1 VQAAQYHT
9 SMNNFINRKNY
20 IQQLEKLKD
29 EHIIKVVT
37 GLRRSGKS
45 TLLEIIADQI
55 INSGVPEGRV
65 QQYNFEKPIFP
76 EYYTWRDI
84 YKDIIAKTDKENM
97 NYIFL
102 DEPQQIPEFER
113 LIDALFVEKFID
125 LYVTG
130 SNAYFLS
137 GEIAT
142 LLSGRY
148 ITIHILPF
156 SFGEYFESQKNTGLD
171 KFTLFNNYLY
181 ETSLPQ
187 GVLLREQGADVQNR
201 YIQDVYN
208 TIVEKDISQRYNI
221 QNMRSF
227 DNLSKFLMGAVG
239 SAISPSSI
247 SKAMKQDRQNI
258 HHSTVEK
265 YIEYLVNS
273 YVFYQVNRFDIKG
286 KQQLATQEKY
296 YLVDIGFRNLKL
308 GKFQHQDV
316 GHILEN
322 IVYLELNRRGYQ
334 VWIGKIGEYEVDFIV
349 KNALNKFEYYQVT
362 WSMSDPET
370 AEREIRPLKS
380 INDNYPKYIISADM
394 VTSEIE
400 GIEHLNIVDWL
411 LNQAN

>member
-1 VQAAQYHT
+1 M
-9 SMNNFINRKNY
+9 SDFINRKKY

-29 EHIIKVVT
+29 EHIIKVLT

-45 TLLEIIADQI
+45 TLLEIFAQQI
-55 INSGVPEGRV
+55 IDSGVPTNRL

-76 EYYTWRDI
+76 EEYTWRDI
-84 YKDIIAKTDKENM
+84 YNEILAKTDKKMM
-97 NYIFL
+97 NYVFL
-102 DEPQQIPEFER
+102 DEPQQISEFER
-113 LIDALFVEKFID
+113 LIDALYAEKHID

-156 SFGEYFESQKNTGLD
+156 SFGEYIECPKNTTLT
-171 KFTLFNNYLY
+171 KYELFNNYLY

-187 GVLLREQGADVQNR
+187 GVLLRNQGADIQNR
-201 YIQDVYN
+201 YVQDVYH
-208 TIVEKDISQRYNI
+208 TIVEKDIRQRYNI
-221 QNMRSF
+221 QNTRSF
-227 DNLSKFLMGAVG
+227 DNLSKFLMGAIG
-239 SAISPSSI
+239 SVVSPSNI
-247 SKAMKQDRQNI
+247 SKAMKHDRQDI
-258 HHSTVEK
+258 HHNTVEK

-273 YVFYQVNRFDIKG
+273 FVFYQVNRFDVKG

-296 YLVDIGFRNLKL
+296 YLADIGFRNMKL
-308 GKFQHQDV
+308 GKFQYQDV

-334 VWIGKIGEYEVDFIV
+334 IWIGKMGEYEVDFIV

-362 WSMSDPET
+362 WSISDPKT
-370 AEREIRPLKS
+370 AEREIRPLKL
-380 INDNYPKYIISADM
+380 IDDNYPKYIISTDIITA
-394 VTSEIE
+394 EIE
-400 GIEHLNIVDWL
+400 GIEHINIVDWL
-411 LNQAN
+411 LSK

>member
-1 VQAAQYHT
+1 
-9 SMNNFINRKNY
+9 MNDIINRKNY
-20 IQQLEKLKD
+20 IEQLLKLKD

-45 TLLEIIADQI
+45 TLLEIFAQQI
-55 INSGVPEGRV
+55 RNTGVPANRI
-65 QQYNFEKPIFP
+65 QTYNFEKPIFP
-76 EYYTWRDI
+76 KESTWFDI
-84 YKDIIAKTDKENM
+84 YCSLISKTDKENM

-113 LIDALFVEKFID
+113 LIDALYVEKHID

-156 SFGEYFESQKNTGLD
+156 SFSEYVETQLHTSLSKYE
-171 KFTLFNNYLY
+171 LFNNYLY

-187 GVLLREQGADVQNR
+187 GVLLRKQGMDIQNM
-201 YIQDVYN
+201 YVQDVYN
-208 TIVEKDISQRYNI
+208 TVVEKDIRQKYNI
-221 QNMRSF
+221 QNIRSF
-227 DNLSKFLMGAVG
+227 DNLSKFLMGAIG
-239 SAISPSSI
+239 SIVSPNNIST
-247 SKAMKQDRQNI
+247 AMKQDHQDI
-258 HHSTVEK
+258 HHNTVEK
-265 YIEYLVNS
+265 YIQYLVDS
-273 YVFYQVNRFDIKG
+273 FVFYQVNRFDIRG

-308 GKFQHQDV
+308 GKFQYQDV

-334 VWIGKIGEYEVDFIV
+334 IWIGKIGEYEVDFIV
-349 KNALNKFEYYQVT
+349 KNAQNKFEYYQVT
-362 WSMSDPET
+362 WSMSDT
-370 AEREIRPLKS
+370 ATAKREIRSLKA
-380 INDNYPKYIISADM
+380 IDDNYPKYIISTDLITA
-394 VTSEIE
+394 EID
-400 GIEHLNIVDWL
+400 GILHINIVDWL
-411 LNQAN
+411 LKEI

>member
-1 VQAAQYHT
+1 
-9 SMNNFINRKNY
+9 MNHLINRQNY

-29 EHIIKVVT
+29 KHIIKVIT

-45 TLLEIIADQI
+45 TLFEIFIQQI
-55 INSGVPEGRV
+55 LASGVSARNV
-65 QQYNFEKPIFP
+65 QQYNFEKPIYP
-76 EYYTWRDI
+76 QEYTWRDI
-84 YKDIIAKTDKENM
+84 YKDILAKTDKDNM

-102 DEPQQIPEFER
+102 DEPQQISEFER
-113 LIDALFVEKFID
+113 LIDALYVERYID

-137 GEIAT
+137 GDLAT

-156 SFGEYFESQKNTGLD
+156 SFAEFCESQKDTTLN
-171 KFTLFNNYLY
+171 KYELFNHYLY

-187 GVLLREQGADVQNR
+187 GVFLRNQGTDIQNM

-208 TIVEKDISQRYNI
+208 TIVEKDIRQRYTI
-221 QNMRSF
+221 QNSRSF
-227 DNLSKFLMGAVG
+227 DNLSKFLMGAIG
-239 SAISPSSI
+239 SVVSPNNI
-247 SKAMKQDRQNI
+247 SKAMKQDRQDI
-258 HHSTVEK
+258 HHNTVEK
-265 YIEYLVNS
+265 YIEYLVS
-273 YVFYQVNRFDIKG
+273 AYVFYQVNRFDIKG

-308 GKFQHQDV
+308 GKFQYQDV

-334 VWIGKIGEYEVDFIV
+334 IWIGKIGEYEVDFIV
-349 KNALNKFEYYQVT
+349 KNALNKFEYYQVA
-362 WSMSDPET
+362 WSITDPKT

-380 INDNYPKYIISADM
+380 ISDNYPKYILSTDIITA
-394 VTSEIE
+394 EIE
-400 GIEHLNIVDWL
+400 GIEHINIVDWL
-411 LNQAN
+411 LKKE

>member
-1 VQAAQYHT
+1 M
-9 SMNNFINRKNY
+9 SGIINRKNY

-45 TLLEIIADQI
+45 TLLEIFAKQI
-55 INSGVPEGRV
+55 IDSGVPANKV

-76 EYYTWRDI
+76 EKYTWFDI
-84 YKDIIAKTDKENM
+84 YKDILSKTDKENM

-102 DEPQQIPEFER
+102 DEPQQISEFER
-113 LIDALFVEKFID
+113 LIDTLFAEKFID

-156 SFGEYFESQKNTGLD
+156 SFDEYIESQKNTALS
-171 KFTLFNNYLY
+171 KHELFNNYLY

-187 GVLLREQGADVQNR
+187 GVLLRNQGADIQNR
-201 YIQDVYN
+201 YIQDVYH
-208 TIVEKDISQRYNI
+208 TIVEKDIRQRYNI

-227 DNLSKFLMGAVG
+227 DNLSKFLMGIIGNIV
-239 SAISPSSI
+239 SPNNI
-247 SKAMKQDRQNI
+247 SKVMKQDNQYI
-258 HHSTVEK
+258 HHNTVEK

-273 YVFYQVNRFDIKG
+273 YVFYQVNRFDIRG

-308 GKFQHQDV
+308 GKFQYQDV

-334 VWIGKIGEYEVDFIV
+334 IWIGKIGEYEVDFIV
-349 KNALNKFEYYQVT
+349 KNVQNKFEYYQVT
-362 WSMSDPET
+362 WSISDPKT

-380 INDNYPKYIISADM
+380 IDDNYPKYIISTDM
-394 VTSEIE
+394 ITSEIE
-400 GIEHLNIVDWL
+400 GIEHVNIADWL
-411 LNQAN
+411 LKKQ

>member
-1 VQAAQYHT
+1 
-9 SMNNFINRKNY
+9 MNHLINRQNY

-29 EHIIKVVT
+29 KHIIKVIT

-45 TLLEIIADQI
+45 TLFEIFIQQI
-55 INSGVPEGRV
+55 RDSGVSARNI
-65 QQYNFEKPIFP
+65 QQYNFEKPIYP
-76 EYYTWRDI
+76 QEYTWRDI
-84 YKDIIAKTDKENM
+84 YKDILAKTDKDNM

-102 DEPQQIPEFER
+102 DEPQQISEFER
-113 LIDALFVEKFID
+113 LIDALYVERYID

-137 GEIAT
+137 GDLAT

-156 SFGEYFESQKNTGLD
+156 SFAEFCESQKDTTLN
-171 KFTLFNNYLY
+171 KYELFNHYLY

-187 GVLLREQGADVQNR
+187 GVFLRNQGTDIQNM

-208 TIVEKDISQRYNI
+208 TIVEKDIRQRYTI
-221 QNMRSF
+221 QNSRSF
-227 DNLSKFLMGAVG
+227 DNLSKFLMGAIG
-239 SAISPSSI
+239 SVVSPNNI
-247 SKAMKQDRQNI
+247 SKAMKQDRQDI
-258 HHSTVEK
+258 HHNTVEK
-265 YIEYLVNS
+265 YIEYLVS
-273 YVFYQVNRFDIKG
+273 AYVFYQVNRFDIKG

-308 GKFQHQDV
+308 GKFQYQDV

-334 VWIGKIGEYEVDFIV
+334 IWIGKIGEYEVDFIV
-349 KNALNKFEYYQVT
+349 KNALNKFEYYQVA
-362 WSMSDPET
+362 WSITDPKT

-380 INDNYPKYIISADM
+380 ISDNYPKYILSTDIITA
-394 VTSEIE
+394 EIE
-400 GIEHLNIVDWL
+400 GIEHINIVDWL
-411 LNQAN
+411 LKKE

>member
-1 VQAAQYHT
+1 MDLII
-9 SMNNFINRKNY
+9 SRKNY

-29 EHIIKVVT
+29 EHIIKVIT

-45 TLLEIIADQI
+45 TLMEMFADKIID
-55 INSGVPEGRV
+55 SGVPANRV
-65 QQYNFEKPIFP
+65 QRYNFEKPIFP
-76 EYYTWRDI
+76 EEYTWLDI
-84 YKDIIAKTDKENM
+84 YKKILSKADKKSM

-102 DEPQQIPEFER
+102 DEPQQISEFER
-113 LIDALFVEKFID
+113 LIDALYVEKFID

-156 SFGEYFESQKNTGLD
+156 SFYEYFESQKNTTLS
-171 KFTLFNNYLY
+171 KYELFNNYLN

-187 GVLLREQGADVQNR
+187 GVLLRSQGANIQNR

-208 TIVEKDISQRYNI
+208 TIVEKDIRQRCNI
-221 QNMRSF
+221 QNIRNF
-227 DNLSKFLMGAVG
+227 DNLSKFLMGAIG
-239 SAISPSSI
+239 SIVSPNNI
-247 SKAMKQDRQNI
+247 SKAMKQDNQDI
-258 HHSTVEK
+258 HHNTVEK

-273 YVFYQVNRFDIKG
+273 YVFYQVNRFDIRG

-308 GKFQHQDV
+308 GKFQYQDV

-334 VWIGKIGEYEVDFIV
+334 IWIGKVGEYEVDFIV
-349 KNALNKFEYYQVT
+349 KNALNKIEYYQVT
-362 WSMSDPET
+362 WSMSEPKT

-380 INDNYPKYIISADM
+380 INDNYPKYIISTDLI
-394 VTSEIE
+394 TSEMD
-400 GIEHLNIVDWL
+400 GIEHINIVEWL
-411 LNQAN
+411 LKKE

>member
-1 VQAAQYHT
+1 MKVLI
-9 SMNNFINRKNY
+9 SRKNY
-20 IQQLEKLKD
+20 IQQLEKLKNK
-29 EHIIKVVT
+29 HIIKVVT

-45 TLLEIIADQI
+45 TLLAMFAKQI
-55 INSGVPEGRV
+55 VASGVPSNRV
-65 QQYNFEKPIFP
+65 QQYNFERPIFP
-76 EYYTWRDI
+76 EEYTWRDM
-84 YKDIIAKTDKENM
+84 YKDILSKTDKDNM

-113 LIDALFVEKFID
+113 LIDALYVETNID

-156 SFGEYFESQKNTGLD
+156 SFSEFVESQQDSTLD
-171 KFTLFNNYLY
+171 KQDLFNYYLY

-187 GVLLREQGADVQNR
+187 GVLLRDQGADIQNR

-208 TIVEKDISQRYNI
+208 TIVEKDIRQRYNI

-227 DNLSKFLMGAVG
+227 DNLSKFLMGNIG
-239 SAISPSSI
+239 SAVSPNSI
-247 SKAMKQDRQNI
+247 SKAMKQDNQNI
-258 HHSTVEK
+258 HHNTVEK

-286 KQQLATQEKY
+286 KQQLATKEKY

-308 GKFQHQDV
+308 GKFHYQDV

-334 VWIGKIGEYEVDFIV
+334 IWIGKIGEYEVDFIV
-349 KNALNKFEYYQVT
+349 RNMLNKFEYYQVT
-362 WSMSDPET
+362 WSISDPRT
-370 AEREIRPLKS
+370 AEREIRPLKA
-380 INDNYPKYIISADM
+380 IDDNYPKYLISTDLI
-394 VTSEIE
+394 TTEID
-400 GIEHLNIVDWL
+400 GIEHINIIDWL
-411 LNQAN
+411 LKK

>member
-1 VQAAQYHT
+1 
-9 SMNNFINRKNY
+9 MNHLINRQNY

-29 EHIIKVVT
+29 KHIIKVIT

-45 TLLEIIADQI
+45 TLFEIFIQQI
-55 INSGVPEGRV
+55 RDSGVSARNV
-65 QQYNFEKPIFP
+65 QQYNFEKPIYP
-76 EYYTWRDI
+76 QEYTWRDI
-84 YKDIIAKTDKENM
+84 YKDILAKTDKDNM

-102 DEPQQIPEFER
+102 DEPQQISEFER
-113 LIDALFVEKFID
+113 LIDALYVERYID

-137 GEIAT
+137 GDLAT

-156 SFGEYFESQKNTGLD
+156 SFAEFCESQKDTTMN
-171 KFTLFNNYLY
+171 KYELFNHYLY

-187 GVLLREQGADVQNR
+187 GVLLRNQGTDIQNM

-208 TIVEKDISQRYNI
+208 TIVEKDIRQRYTI
-221 QNMRSF
+221 QNSRSF
-227 DNLSKFLMGAVG
+227 DNLSKFLMGAIG
-239 SAISPSSI
+239 SVVSPNNI
-247 SKAMKQDRQNI
+247 SKAMKQDRQDI
-258 HHSTVEK
+258 HHNTVEK
-265 YIEYLVNS
+265 YIEYLVS
-273 YVFYQVNRFDIKG
+273 AYVFYQVNRFDIKG

-308 GKFQHQDV
+308 GKFQYQDV

-334 VWIGKIGEYEVDFIV
+334 IWIGKIGEYEVDFIV
-349 KNALNKFEYYQVT
+349 KNALNKFEYYQVA
-362 WSMSDPET
+362 WSITDPKT

-380 INDNYPKYIISADM
+380 ISDNYPKYILSTDIITA
-394 VTSEIE
+394 EIE
-400 GIEHLNIVDWL
+400 GIEHINIVDWL
-411 LNQAN
+411 LKKE

>member
-1 VQAAQYHT
+1 
-9 SMNNFINRKNY
+9 MNHLINRQNY

-29 EHIIKVVT
+29 KHIIKVIT

-45 TLLEIIADQI
+45 TLFEIFIQQI
-55 INSGVPEGRV
+55 LDSGVSARNV
-65 QQYNFEKPIFP
+65 QQYNFEKPIYP
-76 EYYTWRDI
+76 QEYTWRDI
-84 YKDIIAKTDKENM
+84 YKDILAKTDKDNM

-102 DEPQQIPEFER
+102 DEPQQISEFER
-113 LIDALFVEKFID
+113 LIDALYVERYID

-137 GEIAT
+137 GDLAT

-156 SFGEYFESQKNTGLD
+156 SFAEFCESQKDTTLN
-171 KFTLFNNYLY
+171 KYELFNHYLY

-187 GVLLREQGADVQNR
+187 GVFLRNQGTDIQNM

-208 TIVEKDISQRYNI
+208 TIVEKDIRQRYTI
-221 QNMRSF
+221 QNSRSF
-227 DNLSKFLMGAVG
+227 DNLSKFLMGAIG
-239 SAISPSSI
+239 SVVSPSNI
-247 SKAMKQDRQNI
+247 SKAMKQDRQDI
-258 HHSTVEK
+258 HHNTVEK
-265 YIEYLVNS
+265 YIEYLVS
-273 YVFYQVNRFDIKG
+273 AYVFYQVNRFDIKG

-308 GKFQHQDV
+308 GKFQYQDV

-334 VWIGKIGEYEVDFIV
+334 IWIGKIGEYEVDFIV
-349 KNALNKFEYYQVT
+349 KNALNKFEYYQVA
-362 WSMSDPET
+362 WSITDPKT

-380 INDNYPKYIISADM
+380 ISDNYPKYILSTDIITA
-394 VTSEIE
+394 EIE
-400 GIEHLNIVDWL
+400 GIEHINIVDWL
-411 LNQAN
+411 LKNE

>member
-1 VQAAQYHT
+1 
-9 SMNNFINRKNY
+9 MNGFVNRKNY

-45 TLLEIIADQI
+45 TLLEIVANQI
-55 INSGVPEGRV
+55 INSGEPENRV
-65 QQYNFEKPIFP
+65 QRYNFEKPIFP
-76 EYYTWRDI
+76 ENYTWRDI
-84 YKDIIAKTDKENM
+84 YEDIIAKTDKENM

-102 DEPQQIPEFER
+102 DEPQQIPEFEK

-156 SFGEYFESQKNTGLD
+156 SFEEYFESQKGTGLN
-171 KFTLFNNYLY
+171 KYELFNNYLY

-187 GVLLREQGADVQNR
+187 GVLLREQGADIQNR

-221 QNMRSF
+221 QNTRSF

-239 SAISPSSI
+239 SVVSPSSI
-247 SKAMKQDRQNI
+247 SKAMKQDKQDI
-258 HHSTVEK
+258 HHNTVEK

-308 GKFQHQDV
+308 GKFQYQDV

-334 VWIGKIGEYEVDFIV
+334 VWIGKVGEYEVDFIV

-362 WSMSDPET
+362 WSMSDPKT

-380 INDNYPKYIISADM
+380 INDNYPKHIISTDM

-411 LNQAN
+411 LN

>member
-1 VQAAQYHT
+1 MKDLI
-9 SMNNFINRKNY
+9 SRKNY
-20 IQQLEKLKD
+20 IQQLEKLKNK
-29 EHIIKVVT
+29 HIIKVVT

-45 TLLEIIADQI
+45 TLLAMFAEQIIA
-55 INSGVPEGRV
+55 SGVPSNRV
-65 QQYNFEKPIFP
+65 QQYNFERQIFP
-76 EYYTWRDI
+76 EDYTWRDM
-84 YKDIIAKTDKENM
+84 YKDILSKTDKDNM

-113 LIDALFVEKFID
+113 LIDALYVETNID

-156 SFGEYFESQKNTGLD
+156 SFSEFVESQQDNTLD
-171 KFTLFNNYLY
+171 KQDLFNYYLY

-187 GVLLREQGADVQNR
+187 GVLLRDQGADIQNR

-208 TIVEKDISQRYNI
+208 TIVEKDIRQRYNI

-227 DNLSKFLMGAVG
+227 DNLSKFLMGNIG
-239 SAISPSSI
+239 SAVSPNNI
-247 SKAMKQDRQNI
+247 SKAMKQDNQNI
-258 HHSTVEK
+258 HHNTVEK
-265 YIEYLVNS
+265 YIKYLVDS

-286 KQQLATQEKY
+286 KQQLATKEKY

-308 GKFQHQDV
+308 GKFHYQDV

-334 VWIGKIGEYEVDFIV
+334 IWIGKIGEYEVDFIV
-349 KNALNKFEYYQVT
+349 RNMLNKFEYYQVT
-362 WSMSDPET
+362 WSISDPHT
-370 AEREIRPLKS
+370 AEREIRPLKA
-380 INDNYPKYIISADM
+380 IDDNYPKYLISTDLI
-394 VTSEIE
+394 TTEID
-400 GIEHLNIVDWL
+400 GIEHINIIDWL
-411 LNQAN
+411 LKK

>member
-1 VQAAQYHT
+1 
-9 SMNNFINRKNY
+9 
-20 IQQLEKLKD
+20 
-29 EHIIKVVT
+29 
-37 GLRRSGKS
+37 
-45 TLLEIIADQI
+45 LEIFAQQI
-55 INSGVPEGRV
+55 MDSGVSADRV

-76 EYYTWRDI
+76 EEYSWLDI
-84 YKDIIAKTDKENM
+84 YKDILAKTDKKNK

-102 DEPQQIPEFER
+102 DELQQISEFER
-113 LIDALFVEKFID
+113 LLDALYVEETID

-137 GEIAT
+137 GDLAT

-156 SFGEYFESQKNTGLD
+156 SFEEYIESQENTTLN
-171 KFTLFNNYLY
+171 KYELFNNYLY

-187 GVLLREQGADVQNR
+187 GVLLRNQGADIQNM

-208 TIVEKDISQRYNI
+208 TIVEKDIRQKYNI

-227 DNLSKFLMGAVG
+227 DNLSKFLMGAIG
-239 SAISPSSI
+239 SVVSPNNI
-247 SKAMKQDRQNI
+247 SKAMKQDRQDI
-258 HHSTVEK
+258 HHNTVEK

-308 GKFQHQDV
+308 GKFQYQDV

-334 VWIGKIGEYEVDFIV
+334 IWIGKFDEYEVDFIV
-349 KNALNKFEYYQVT
+349 KNPLNKFEYYQVT
-362 WSMSDPET
+362 WSMSDPKT
-370 AEREIRPLKS
+370 AEREIRPLKA
-380 INDNYPKYIISADM
+380 INDNYPKYVITTDIITA
-394 VTSEIE
+394 EIE
-400 GIEHLNIVDWL
+400 GIEHINIVDWL
-411 LNQAN
+411 LRKNNKNTST

>member
-1 VQAAQYHT
+1 
-9 SMNNFINRKNY
+9 MNHLINRQNY

-29 EHIIKVVT
+29 KHIIKVIT

-45 TLLEIIADQI
+45 TLFEIFIQQI
-55 INSGVPEGRV
+55 RDSGVSARNI
-65 QQYNFEKPIFP
+65 QQYNFEKPIYP
-76 EYYTWRDI
+76 QEYTWRDI
-84 YKDIIAKTDKENM
+84 YKDILAKTDKDNM

-102 DEPQQIPEFER
+102 DEPQQISEFER
-113 LIDALFVEKFID
+113 LIDALYVERYID

-137 GEIAT
+137 GDLAT

-156 SFGEYFESQKNTGLD
+156 SFAEFCESQRDTTLNKYE
-171 KFTLFNNYLY
+171 LFNHYLY

-187 GVLLREQGADVQNR
+187 GVLLSNQGADIQNM

-208 TIVEKDISQRYNI
+208 TIVEKDIRQRYTI
-221 QNMRSF
+221 QNSRSF
-227 DNLSKFLMGAVG
+227 DNLSKFLMGAIG
-239 SAISPSSI
+239 SVVSPSNI
-247 SKAMKQDRQNI
+247 SKAMKQDRQDI
-258 HHSTVEK
+258 HHNTVEK
-265 YIEYLVNS
+265 YIEYLVS
-273 YVFYQVNRFDIKG
+273 AYVFYQVNRFDIKG

-308 GKFQHQDV
+308 GKFQYQDV

-334 VWIGKIGEYEVDFIV
+334 IWIGKIGEYEVDFIV
-349 KNALNKFEYYQVT
+349 KNALNKFEYYQVA
-362 WSMSDPET
+362 WSITDPKT

-380 INDNYPKYIISADM
+380 ISDNYPKYILSTDIITA
-394 VTSEIE
+394 EIE
-400 GIEHLNIVDWL
+400 GIEHINIVDWL
-411 LNQAN
+411 LKKE

>member
-1 VQAAQYHT
+1 
-9 SMNNFINRKNY
+9 MNHLINRQNY

-29 EHIIKVVT
+29 KHIIKVIT

-45 TLLEIIADQI
+45 TLFEIFIQQI
-55 INSGVPEGRV
+55 RDSGVSARNV
-65 QQYNFEKPIFP
+65 QQYNFEKPIYP
-76 EYYTWRDI
+76 QEYTWRDI
-84 YKDIIAKTDKENM
+84 YKDILAKTDKDNM

-102 DEPQQIPEFER
+102 DEPQQISEFER
-113 LIDALFVEKFID
+113 LIDALYVERYID

-137 GEIAT
+137 GDLAT

-156 SFGEYFESQKNTGLD
+156 SFAEFCESQKDTTMN
-171 KFTLFNNYLY
+171 KYELFNHYLY

-187 GVLLREQGADVQNR
+187 GVFLRNQGTDIQNM

-208 TIVEKDISQRYNI
+208 TIVEKDIRQRYTI
-221 QNMRSF
+221 QNSRSF
-227 DNLSKFLMGAVG
+227 DNLSKFLMGAIG
-239 SAISPSSI
+239 SVVSPNNI
-247 SKAMKQDRQNI
+247 SKAMKQDRQDI
-258 HHSTVEK
+258 HHNTVEK
-265 YIEYLVNS
+265 YIEYLVS
-273 YVFYQVNRFDIKG
+273 AYVFYQVNRFDIKG

-308 GKFQHQDV
+308 GKFQYQDV

-334 VWIGKIGEYEVDFIV
+334 IWIGKIGEYEVDFIV
-349 KNALNKFEYYQVT
+349 KNALNKFEYYQVA
-362 WSMSDPET
+362 WSITDPKT

-380 INDNYPKYIISADM
+380 ISDNYPKYILSTDIITA
-394 VTSEIE
+394 EIE
-400 GIEHLNIVDWL
+400 GIEHINIVDWL
-411 LNQAN
+411 LKKE

>member
-1 VQAAQYHT
+1 
-9 SMNNFINRKNY
+9 MRELIIRENCIR
-20 IQQLEKLKD
+20 QLEKLKN
-29 EHIIKVVT
+29 ERIIKVVT

-45 TLLEIIADQI
+45 TLLEIFVSRLLD
-55 INSGVPEGRV
+55 SGVPANRI

-76 EYYTWRDI
+76 EKYTWRDI
-84 YKDIIAKTDKENM
+84 YKDILDKADNKNM
-97 NYIFL
+97 NYVFL
-102 DEPQQIPEFER
+102 DEPQQIHEFER
-113 LIDALFVEKFID
+113 LLDALYTEKHLD

-137 GEIAT
+137 GELAT

-148 ITIHILPF
+148 MTIHVLPF
-156 SFGEYFESQKNTGLD
+156 SFKEFCNSQKDTKQN
-171 KFTLFNNYLY
+171 KYELFNAYLY

-187 GVLLREQGADVQNR
+187 GVLLRNQGADIQNIYTR
-201 YIQDVYN
+201 EVYN
-208 TIVEKDISQRYNI
+208 TIVEKDIRQRYNI

-227 DNLSKFLMGAVG
+227 DNLSKFLMGAIG
-239 SAISPSSI
+239 STVSPSNI
-247 SKAMKQDRQNI
+247 SKAMKHDRQEI
-258 HHSTVEK
+258 HHNTVEN

-308 GKFQHQDV
+308 GRFQYQDV

-334 VWIGKIGEYEVDFIV
+334 IWIGKIGEYEVDFIA
-349 KNALNKFEYYQVT
+349 KNAMNKFEYYQIT
-362 WSMSDPET
+362 WSMSDPQT

-380 INDNYPKYIISADM
+380 IKDNYPKYILSTDVI
-394 VTSEIE
+394 TTEIE
-400 GIEHLNIVDWL
+400 GIEHLNVVDWL
-411 LNQAN
+411 LQDYSVANAL

>member
-1 VQAAQYHT
+1 MKVLI
-9 SMNNFINRKNY
+9 SRKNY
-20 IQQLEKLKD
+20 IQQLEKLKNK
-29 EHIIKVVT
+29 HIIKVVT

-45 TLLEIIADQI
+45 TLLAMFAKQI
-55 INSGVPEGRV
+55 VASGVPSNRV
-65 QQYNFEKPIFP
+65 QQYNFERPIFP
-76 EYYTWRDI
+76 EEYTWRDM
-84 YKDIIAKTDKENM
+84 YKDILSKTDKDNM

-113 LIDALFVEKFID
+113 LIDALYVETNID

-156 SFGEYFESQKNTGLD
+156 SFSEFVESQQDSTLD
-171 KFTLFNNYLY
+171 KQDLFNYYLY

-187 GVLLREQGADVQNR
+187 GVLLRDQGADIQNR
-201 YIQDVYN
+201 YILDVYN
-208 TIVEKDISQRYNI
+208 TIVEKDIRQRYNI

-227 DNLSKFLMGAVG
+227 DNLSKFLMGNIG
-239 SAISPSSI
+239 SAVSPNSI
-247 SKAMKQDRQNI
+247 SKAMKQDNQNI
-258 HHSTVEK
+258 HHNTVEK

-286 KQQLATQEKY
+286 KQQLATKEKY

-308 GKFQHQDV
+308 GKFHYQDV

-334 VWIGKIGEYEVDFIV
+334 IWIGKIGEYEVDFIV
-349 KNALNKFEYYQVT
+349 RNMLNKFEYYQVT
-362 WSMSDPET
+362 WSISDPRT
-370 AEREIRPLKS
+370 AEREIRPLKA
-380 INDNYPKYIISADM
+380 IDDNYPKYLISTDLI
-394 VTSEIE
+394 TTEID
-400 GIEHLNIVDWL
+400 GIEHINIIDWL
-411 LNQAN
+411 LKK